1 MLKLLFVL
9 FALGVLFVVAW
20 PLALLMLVAAPF
32 ILLACLAFQ
41 ALGFVAGGILHM
53 FAWAFAVV
61 FAIGLAVVCLPLA
74 LIF

>member
-9 FALGVLFVVAW
+9 FALGILFVMAW

-32 ILLACLAFQ
+32 VFLACLAFK
-41 ALGFVAGGILHM
+41 ALEFVAGSILHVL
-53 FAWAFAVV
+53 AWGFAVV
-61 FAIGLAVVCLPLA
+61 FAIGLALVCLPLA

>member
-9 FALGVLFVVAW
+9 FALGVLFVMAW

-32 ILLACLAFQ
+32 ILLACLVFQ

-53 FAWAFAVV
+53 LAWAFAVV
-61 FAIGLAVVCLPLA
+61 FAIGLAFLCLPLA

>member
-9 FALGVLFVVAW
+9 FALGTLFVMAW

-32 ILLACLAFQ
+32 VFLACLAFE
-41 ALGFVAGGILHM
+41 ALGFVAGGILHLL
-53 FAWAFAVV
+53 AWGFAVV
-61 FAIGLAVVCLPLA
+61 FAIGLALVCLPLA